1 MAAFTRRFSKEIE
14 MEEVVEK
21 IRERIAA
28 VDPSGP
34 RKVVG
39 VIQVDIQSDE
49 GIKHLTIDLKNL
61 DVQESAADSADI
73 TLETDEET
81 FVSVAQRE
89 ISLNDALESGKAKLS
104 GDTDLATAL
113 EEVWKNRE

>member
-1 MAAFTRRFSKEIE
+1 MD
-14 MEEVVEK
+14 EVVEK

-28 VDPSGP
+28 VDPNGP
-34 RKVVG
+34 RKVMG
-39 VIQVDIQSDE
+39 IIQVDIQSGDA
-49 GIKHLTIDLKNL
+49 IRHLTIDLKKL
-61 DVQESAADSADI
+61 IVQECAADAPDI

-104 GDTDLATAL
+104 GDANLATTL
-113 EEVWKNRE
+113 EEVWKNRA